1 MARTGVRASKG
12 TIMIVPLLFSR
23 GSSAL
28 PMPALPLA
36 FRRLAA
42 SNLAAQFSE
51 QMALAAAPLVAV
63 LALGATAAQTG
74 YLQTAQTLPFLLL
87 SLPAGVLADRMS
99 RRLLM
104 TAAECVRACSL
115 LALLAL
121 LSVGGLG
128 LGGLAVLGFVG
139 AVGTVAY
146 NVAAPAL
153 VPRLVPAHALASAN
167 RWLELARSCAF
178 SAGPAAGGAL
188 VGWMGAPMAY
198 ALATTLSLLA
208 AVLLAGLPRE
218 AGRVS
223 GSGSASA
230 SAPGLGPR
238 SGSGSAS
245 APAPIRRNLLAELR
259 EGAAFVG
266 SHPLLRPVLAT
277 AVCFNTAWFVL
288 QAVYVVY
295 AIERLGLSA
304 SGVGITLGLYGGGM
318 LAGALAAPWLA
329 RRLRFGTMIA
339 AGPLSALAASLIL
352 LSTLAAPS
360 VTLTAVAMF
369 LFGAGP
375 ILWTITTTT
384 LRQAVTPNAL
394 LGRVS
399 SVILTATFGA
409 RPIGALIGA
418 TLAARVGLEACLW
431 MSTAGFLVQFVV
443 LYASPVWRLAAQPE
457 AVGG

>member
-1 MARTGVRASKG
+1 MALP
-12 TIMIVPLLFSR
+12 M
-23 GSSAL
+23 SAL
-28 PMPALPLA
+28 PSA

-63 LALGATAAQTG
+63 LALDATAAQTG

-87 SLPAGVLADRMS
+87 SLPAGVLADRKS
-99 RRLLM
+99 RRALM

-121 LSVGGLG
+121 LW
-128 LGGLAVLGFVG
+128 LGGLSLVWLAALGFLG

-153 VPRLVPAHALASAN
+153 VPRLVPAGELASAN

-188 VGWMGAPMAY
+188 VGWMGASTAY
-198 ALATTLSLLA
+198 VLATTLSLLA
-208 AVLLAGLPRE
+208 AVLLAGLPQD
-218 AGRVS
+218 
-223 GSGSASA
+223 
-230 SAPGLGPR
+230 APT
-238 SGSGSAS
+238 STA
-245 APAPIRRNLLAELR
+245 RRDVLAELR
-259 EGAAFVG
+259 AGAAFVAA
-266 SHPLLRPVLAT
+266 HPLLRPVLIT
-277 AVCFNTAWFVL
+277 AVFFNTAWFVL

-304 SGVGITLGLYGGGM
+304 AGVGVTLGVYGAGM

-329 RRLRFGTMIA
+329 RRLSFGAMIA
-339 AGPLSALAASLIL
+339 LGPLSALAASGIL
-352 LSTLAAPS
+352 LSTLAYASGPWA
-360 VTLTAVAMF
+360 AVGFF

-399 SVILTATFGA
+399 AVILTATFGA
-409 RPIGALIGA
+409 RPVGALIGA
-418 TLAARVGLEACLW
+418 MLAARVSLDACLW
-431 MSTAGFLVQFVV
+431 VSTAGFLVQFLV
-443 LYASPVWRLAAQPE
+443 LFASPVRRLRSQPD

>member
-1 MARTGVRASKG
+1 MASL
-12 TIMIVPLLFSR
+12 M
-23 GSSAL
+23 SAL
-28 PMPALPLA
+28 PSA

-63 LALGATAAQTG
+63 LALDATAAQTG

-87 SLPAGVLADRMS
+87 SLPAGVLADRKS
-99 RRLLM
+99 RRALM

-121 LSVGGLG
+121 LG
-128 LGGLAVLGFVG
+128 LGGLSLVWLAALGFLG

-153 VPRLVPAHALASAN
+153 VPRLVPAGELASAN

-188 VGWMGAPMAY
+188 VGWMGASTAY
-198 ALATTLSLLA
+198 VLATTLSLLA
-208 AVLLAGLPRE
+208 AVLLAGLPQD
-218 AGRVS
+218 
-223 GSGSASA
+223 
-230 SAPGLGPR
+230 APT
-238 SGSGSAS
+238 STA
-245 APAPIRRNLLAELR
+245 RRDVLAELR
-259 EGAAFVG
+259 AGAAFVAA
-266 SHPLLRPVLAT
+266 HPLLRPVLIT
-277 AVCFNTAWFVL
+277 AVFFNTAWFVL

-304 SGVGITLGLYGGGM
+304 AGVGVTLGVYGAGM

-329 RRLRFGTMIA
+329 RRLSFGAMIA
-339 AGPLSALAASLIL
+339 LGPLSALAASGIL
-352 LSTLAAPS
+352 LSTLAYASGPW
-360 VTLTAVAMF
+360 TAVGFF

-399 SVILTATFGA
+399 AVILTATFGA
-409 RPIGALIGA
+409 RPVGALIGA
-418 TLAARVGLEACLW
+418 TLAARVSLDACLW
-431 MSTAGFLVQFVV
+431 VSTAGFLVQFLV
-443 LYASPVWRLAAQPE
+443 LFASPVRRLRSQPN

>member
-1 MARTGVRASKG
+1 MALP
-12 TIMIVPLLFSR
+12 M
-23 GSSAL
+23 SAL
-28 PMPALPLA
+28 PSA

-63 LALGATAAQTG
+63 LALDATAAQTG

-99 RRLLM
+99 RRALM

-121 LSVGGLG
+121 LW
-128 LGGLAVLGFVG
+128 LGGLSLAWLAALGFLG

-153 VPRLVPAHALASAN
+153 VPRLVPARELASAN

-188 VGWMGAPMAY
+188 VGWMGAPTAY
-198 ALATTLSLLA
+198 VLATTLSLLA
-208 AVLLAGLPRE
+208 AVLLAGLPQD
-218 AGRVS
+218 
-223 GSGSASA
+223 
-230 SAPGLGPR
+230 APT
-238 SGSGSAS
+238 STA
-245 APAPIRRNLLAELR
+245 RRDVLAELR
-259 EGAAFVG
+259 AGAAFVVA
-266 SHPLLRPVLAT
+266 HPLLRPVLIT
-277 AVCFNTAWFVL
+277 AVFFNTAWFVL

-304 SGVGITLGLYGGGM
+304 AGVGITLGVYGAGM

-329 RRLRFGTMIA
+329 RRLSFGAMIA
-339 AGPLSALAASLIL
+339 LGPLSALVASAIL
-352 LSTLAAPS
+352 LSTLAYASGPWA
-360 VTLTAVAMF
+360 AVGFF

-399 SVILTATFGA
+399 AVILTATFGA
-409 RPIGALIGA
+409 RPVGALIGA
-418 TLAARVGLEACLW
+418 TLAARVSLDACLW
-431 MSTAGFLVQFVV
+431 VSTAGFLVQFLV
-443 LYASPVWRLAAQPE
+443 LFASPVLRLRSQPD
-457 AVGG
+457 AVGV

>member
-1 MARTGVRASKG
+1 
-12 TIMIVPLLFSR
+12 
-23 GSSAL
+23 
-28 PMPALPLA
+28 MPALPTA

-99 RRLLM
+99 RRALM
-104 TAAECVRACSL
+104 TAAECVRAASLLGL
-115 LALLAL
+115 LALLWM
-121 LSVGGLG
+121 GGLG
-128 LGGLAVLGFVG
+128 LGWLAALGFLG

-153 VPRLVPAHALASAN
+153 VPRLVPASDLASAN
-167 RWLELARSCAF
+167 RWLELARSSAF

-188 VGWMGAPMAY
+188 VGWMGAPVAY
-198 ALATTLSLLA
+198 VIATTLSLLA
-208 AVLLAGLPRE
+208 AALLAGLP
-218 AGRVS
+218 AD
-223 GSGSASA
+223 
-230 SAPGLGPR
+230 APKPVT
-238 SGSGSAS
+238 
-245 APAPIRRNLLAELR
+245 RRRLLAELR

-266 SHPLLRPVLAT
+266 THPLLRPVLTT
-277 AVCFNTAWFVL
+277 AVFFNTAWFVL

-295 AIERLGLSA
+295 AIERLGLTA
-304 SGVGITLGLYGGGM
+304 AGVGITLGVYGGGM

-329 RRLRFGTMIA
+329 RRLSFGAMIA
-339 AGPLSALAASLIL
+339 SGPLSALAASAIL
-352 LSTLAAPS
+352 LSTLVLPSGIWAA
-360 VTLTAVAMF
+360 VGFF

-399 SVILTATFGA
+399 AVILTATFGA
-409 RPIGALIGA
+409 RPVGALIGA
-418 TLAARVGLEACLW
+418 TLAARVGLDACLW
-431 MSTAGFLVQFVV
+431 VSTAGFLVQFLV
-443 LYASPVWRLAAQPE
+443 LFASPVRRLRSQPE
-457 AVGG
+457 AAGA

>member
-1 MARTGVRASKG
+1 MALP
-12 TIMIVPLLFSR
+12 M
-23 GSSAL
+23 SAL
-28 PMPALPLA
+28 PSA

-63 LALGATAAQTG
+63 LALDATAAQTG

-99 RRLLM
+99 RRALM

-121 LSVGGLG
+121 LW
-128 LGGLAVLGFVG
+128 LGGLSLAWLAALGFLG

-153 VPRLVPAHALASAN
+153 VPRLVPARELASAN

-188 VGWMGAPMAY
+188 VGWMGAPTAY
-198 ALATTLSLLA
+198 VLATTLSLLA
-208 AVLLAGLPRE
+208 AVLLAGLPQDAPTSTARRE
-218 AGRVS
+218 V
-223 GSGSASA
+223 
-230 SAPGLGPR
+230 
-238 SGSGSAS
+238 
-245 APAPIRRNLLAELR
+245 LAELR
-259 EGAAFVG
+259 AGAAFVVA
-266 SHPLLRPVLAT
+266 HPLLRPVLIT
-277 AVCFNTAWFVL
+277 AVFFNTAWFVL

-304 SGVGITLGLYGGGM
+304 AGVGITLGVYGAGM

-329 RRLRFGTMIA
+329 RRLSFGAMIA
-339 AGPLSALAASLIL
+339 LGPLSALAASAIL
-352 LSTLAAPS
+352 LSTLAYASGPWA
-360 VTLTAVAMF
+360 AVGFF

-399 SVILTATFGA
+399 AVILTATFGA
-409 RPIGALIGA
+409 RPVGALIGA
-418 TLAARVGLEACLW
+418 TLAARVSLDACLW
-431 MSTAGFLVQFVV
+431 VSTAGFLVQFLV
-443 LYASPVWRLAAQPE
+443 LFASPVLRLRSQPD
-457 AVGG
+457 AVGV

>member
-1 MARTGVRASKG
+1 MASL
-12 TIMIVPLLFSR
+12 M
-23 GSSAL
+23 SAL
-28 PMPALPLA
+28 PSA

-63 LALGATAAQTG
+63 LALDATAAQTG

-87 SLPAGVLADRMS
+87 SLPAGVLADRKS
-99 RRLLM
+99 RRALM

-121 LSVGGLG
+121 LG
-128 LGGLAVLGFVG
+128 LGGLSLVWLAALGFLG

-153 VPRLVPAHALASAN
+153 VPRLVPAGELASAN

-188 VGWMGAPMAY
+188 VGWMGASTAY
-198 ALATTLSLLA
+198 VLATTLSLLA
-208 AVLLAGLPRE
+208 AVLLAGLPQD
-218 AGRVS
+218 
-223 GSGSASA
+223 
-230 SAPGLGPR
+230 APT
-238 SGSGSAS
+238 STA
-245 APAPIRRNLLAELR
+245 RRDVLAELR
-259 EGAAFVG
+259 AGAAFVVA
-266 SHPLLRPVLAT
+266 HPLLRPVLIT
-277 AVCFNTAWFVL
+277 AVFFNTAWFVL

-304 SGVGITLGLYGGGM
+304 AGVGVTLGVYGAGM

-329 RRLRFGTMIA
+329 RRLSFGAMIA
-339 AGPLSALAASLIL
+339 LGPLSALAASGIL
-352 LSTLAAPS
+352 LSTLSYASGPWAA
-360 VTLTAVAMF
+360 VGFF

-399 SVILTATFGA
+399 AVILTATFGA
-409 RPIGALIGA
+409 RPVGALIGA
-418 TLAARVGLEACLW
+418 TLAARVSLDACLW
-431 MSTAGFLVQFVV
+431 VSTAGFLVQFLV
-443 LYASPVWRLAAQPE
+443 LFASPVRRLRSQPN

>member
-1 MARTGVRASKG
+1 MALP
-12 TIMIVPLLFSR
+12 M
-23 GSSAL
+23 SAL
-28 PMPALPLA
+28 PSA

-63 LALGATAAQTG
+63 LALDATAAQTG

-99 RRLLM
+99 RRALM

-121 LSVGGLG
+121 LW
-128 LGGLAVLGFVG
+128 LGGLSLAWLAALGFLG

-153 VPRLVPAHALASAN
+153 VPRLVSARELASAN

-188 VGWMGAPMAY
+188 VGWMDAPTAY
-198 ALATTLSLLA
+198 VLATTLSLLA
-208 AVLLAGLPRE
+208 AVLLAGLPQD
-218 AGRVS
+218 
-223 GSGSASA
+223 
-230 SAPGLGPR
+230 APT
-238 SGSGSAS
+238 STA
-245 APAPIRRNLLAELR
+245 RRDVLAELR
-259 EGAAFVG
+259 AGAAFVVA
-266 SHPLLRPVLAT
+266 HPLLRPVLIT
-277 AVCFNTAWFVL
+277 AVFFNTAWFVL

-304 SGVGITLGLYGGGM
+304 AGVGITLGVYGAGM

-329 RRLRFGTMIA
+329 RRLSFGAMIA
-339 AGPLSALAASLIL
+339 LGPLSALVASAIL
-352 LSTLAAPS
+352 LSTLAYASGPWA
-360 VTLTAVAMF
+360 AVGFF

-399 SVILTATFGA
+399 AVILTATFGA
-409 RPIGALIGA
+409 RPVGALIGA
-418 TLAARVGLEACLW
+418 TLAARVSLDACLW
-431 MSTAGFLVQFVV
+431 VSTAGFLVQFLV
-443 LYASPVWRLAAQPE
+443 LFASPVLRLRSQPD
-457 AVGG
+457 AVGV

>member
-1 MARTGVRASKG
+1 
-12 TIMIVPLLFSR
+12 
-23 GSSAL
+23 
-28 PMPALPLA
+28 MPALPSS

-63 LALGATAAQTG
+63 LALGATAEQTG

-87 SLPAGVLADRMS
+87 SLPAGVLADRVS
-99 RRLLM
+99 RRALM
-104 TAAECVRACSL
+104 SAAECVRACSL

-121 LSVGGLG
+121 LG
-128 LGGLAVLGFVG
+128 LGGLNLGWLAALGFAG

-153 VPRLVPAHALASAN
+153 VPRLVPAHALANAN

-188 VGWMGAPMAY
+188 VAWMGAPTAY
-198 ALATTLSLLA
+198 VLAATLSLLA
-208 AVLLAGLPRE
+208 AVLLAGLP
-218 AGRVS
+218 ADAVQS
-223 GSGSASA
+223 PAS
-230 SAPGLGPR
+230 L
-238 SGSGSAS
+238 
-245 APAPIRRNLLAELR
+245 RRNLLTELR

-266 SHPLLRPVLAT
+266 AHPLLRPVLVT

-304 SGVGITLGLYGGGM
+304 AGVGVTLGVYGGGM

-329 RRLRFGTMIA
+329 RRLRFGAMIA

-352 LSTLAAPS
+352 LSTLAIPS
-360 VTLTAVAMF
+360 GVWAAVGFF

-399 SVILTATFGA
+399 AVILTATFGA

-418 TLAARVGLEACLW
+418 ALAAQVSLDACLW
-431 MSTAGFLVQFVV
+431 ASTAGFVAQF
-443 LYASPVWRLAAQPE
+443 LLLFLSPVRRLADQPE
-457 AVGG
+457 PVAG

>member
-1 MARTGVRASKG
+1 MASL
-12 TIMIVPLLFSR
+12 M
-23 GSSAL
+23 SAL
-28 PMPALPLA
+28 PSA

-63 LALGATAAQTG
+63 LALDATAAQTG

-87 SLPAGVLADRMS
+87 SLPAGVLADRKS
-99 RRLLM
+99 RRALM

-121 LSVGGLG
+121 LW
-128 LGGLAVLGFVG
+128 LGGLSLVWLAALGFLG

-153 VPRLVPAHALASAN
+153 VPRLVPAHELASAN

-188 VGWMGAPMAY
+188 VGWMGASTAY
-198 ALATTLSLLA
+198 VLATTLSLLA
-208 AVLLAGLPRE
+208 AVLLAGLPQD
-218 AGRVS
+218 
-223 GSGSASA
+223 
-230 SAPGLGPR
+230 APT
-238 SGSGSAS
+238 STA
-245 APAPIRRNLLAELR
+245 RRDVLAELR
-259 EGAAFVG
+259 AGAAFVVA
-266 SHPLLRPVLAT
+266 HPLLRPVLIT
-277 AVCFNTAWFVL
+277 AVFFNTAWFVL

-304 SGVGITLGLYGGGM
+304 AGVGVTLGVYGAGM

-329 RRLRFGTMIA
+329 RRLSFGAMIA
-339 AGPLSALAASLIL
+339 LGPLSALVASAIL
-352 LSTLAAPS
+352 LSTLSYASGPWAA
-360 VTLTAVAMF
+360 VGFF

-399 SVILTATFGA
+399 AVILTATFGA
-409 RPIGALIGA
+409 RPVGALIGA
-418 TLAARVGLEACLW
+418 TLAARVSLDACLW
-431 MSTAGFLVQFVV
+431 VSTAGFLVQFLV
-443 LYASPVWRLAAQPE
+443 LFASPVRRLRSQPD

>member
-1 MARTGVRASKG
+1 
-12 TIMIVPLLFSR
+12 
-23 GSSAL
+23 
-28 PMPALPLA
+28 MPALPSA

-99 RRLLM
+99 RRILM
-104 TAAECVRACSL
+104 TAAECVRAASLLGL
-115 LALLAL
+115 LALLWL
-121 LSVGGLG
+121 GGLG
-128 LGGLAVLGFVG
+128 LGWLAALGFLG

-153 VPRLVPAHALASAN
+153 VPRLVPATDLAAAN
-167 RWLELARSCAF
+167 RWLELARSSAF

-188 VGWMGAPMAY
+188 VGWMGASMAY
-198 ALATTLSLLA
+198 VIATTLSLLA
-208 AVLLAGLPRE
+208 AVLLAGLPPD
-218 AGRVS
+218 
-223 GSGSASA
+223 
-230 SAPGLGPR
+230 APK
-238 SGSGSAS
+238 
-245 APAPIRRNLLAELR
+245 PAVRRHVLAELR
-259 EGAAFVG
+259 AGAAFVVT
-266 SHPLLRPVLAT
+266 HPLLRPVLIT
-277 AVCFNTAWFVL
+277 AVFFNTAWFVL

-304 SGVGITLGLYGGGM
+304 AGVGITLGIYGGGM

-329 RRLRFGTMIA
+329 RRLPFGAMIA
-339 AGPLSALAASLIL
+339 LGPLSALAASVIL
-352 LSTLAAPS
+352 LSTLAWPS
-360 VTLTAVAMF
+360 GIWAGVGFF

-384 LRQAVTPNAL
+384 LRQAITPNAL

-399 SVILTATFGA
+399 AVILTATFGA

-418 TLAARVGLEACLW
+418 VLAARVSLDACLW
-431 MSTAGFLVQFVV
+431 VSTAGFLVQFLV
-443 LYASPVWRLAAQPE
+443 LFASPVLRLDRQPD
-457 AVGG
+457 AVGA

>member
-1 MARTGVRASKG
+1 
-12 TIMIVPLLFSR
+12 
-23 GSSAL
+23 
-28 PMPALPLA
+28 MPALPSA

-99 RRLLM
+99 RRALM
-104 TAAECVRACSL
+104 TAAECVRAASLLGL
-115 LALLAL
+115 LALLWT
-121 LSVGGLG
+121 GGLG
-128 LGGLAVLGFVG
+128 LGWLAALGFLG

-153 VPRLVPAHALASAN
+153 VPRLVPASDLASAN
-167 RWLELARSCAF
+167 RWLELARSSAF

-188 VGWMGAPMAY
+188 VGWMGAPVAY
-198 ALATTLSLLA
+198 VIATTLSLLA
-208 AVLLAGLPRE
+208 AALLAGLPDD
-218 AGRVS
+218 
-223 GSGSASA
+223 
-230 SAPGLGPR
+230 APKPV
-238 SGSGSAS
+238 A
-245 APAPIRRNLLAELR
+245 RRRLLAELR

-266 SHPLLRPVLAT
+266 THPLLRPVLTT
-277 AVCFNTAWFVL
+277 AVFFNTAWFVL

-295 AIERLGLSA
+295 AIERLGLTA
-304 SGVGITLGLYGGGM
+304 AGVGITLGVYGGGM

-329 RRLRFGTMIA
+329 RRLSFGAMIA
-339 AGPLSALAASLIL
+339 SGPLSALAASAIL
-352 LSTLAAPS
+352 LSTLVLPSGIWAA
-360 VTLTAVAMF
+360 VGFF

-399 SVILTATFGA
+399 AVILTATFGA
-409 RPIGALIGA
+409 RPVGALIGA
-418 TLAARVGLEACLW
+418 TLAARVGLDACLW
-431 MSTAGFLVQFVV
+431 VSTAGFLVQFLV
-443 LYASPVWRLAAQPE
+443 LFASPVRRLRSQPE
-457 AVGG
+457 AAGA

>member
-1 MARTGVRASKG
+1 
-12 TIMIVPLLFSR
+12 
-23 GSSAL
+23 
-28 PMPALPLA
+28 MPALPSA

-63 LALGATAAQTG
+63 LALGATASQTG

-99 RRLLM
+99 RRALM
-104 TAAECVRACSL
+104 TAAECVRAASLLGL
-115 LALLAL
+115 LALLGM
-121 LSVGGLG
+121 GGLS
-128 LGGLAVLGFVG
+128 LNWLAALGFLG

-153 VPRLVPAHALASAN
+153 VPRLVPASELASAN
-167 RWLELARSCAF
+167 RWLELARSSAF

-188 VGWMGAPMAY
+188 VGWIGAPIAY
-198 ALATTLSLLA
+198 VIATTLSLLA
-208 AVLLAGLPRE
+208 AVLLAGLPSDTPRP
-218 AGRVS
+218 AARRRV
-223 GSGSASA
+223 
-230 SAPGLGPR
+230 
-238 SGSGSAS
+238 
-245 APAPIRRNLLAELR
+245 LAELR

-266 SHPLLRPVLAT
+266 THPLLRPVLAT
-277 AVCFNTAWFVL
+277 AVFFNTAWFVL

-304 SGVGITLGLYGGGM
+304 AGVGVTLGVYGGGM

-329 RRLRFGTMIA
+329 RRLSFGAMIA
-339 AGPLSALAASLIL
+339 SGPLSALAASGIL
-352 LSTLAAPS
+352 LSTLVFPSGVWAA
-360 VTLTAVAMF
+360 VGFF

-399 SVILTATFGA
+399 AVILTATFGA
-409 RPIGALIGA
+409 RPVGALIGA

-431 MSTAGFLVQFVV
+431 VSTAGFLVQFLV
-443 LYASPVWRLAAQPE
+443 LFASPVRRLRHQPQP
-457 AVGG
+457 AGA